1 MKINKITITN
11 FRQYHGTNVVEFHT
25 ETPKNIV
32 LIWGK
37 NGYGKTNLM
46 MSLLWCFYGE
56 DILKID
62 NTFKREISKDGGYL
76 KYLKASL
83 NWDAEKESES
93 IFSVEVE
100 INGVEYFQINNAGGD
115 ITCDIN
121 KLCTIRRVFDSHQ
134 IQEDFS
140 IDIPELS
147 EEINSS
153 QEMKKMFVN
162 DYLIPLEAAKFIFFD
177 AEKISNWAELSSK
190 DEGVFLSD
198 ALSKILGL
206 DIYQALILDLAV
218 YMDLLKKESATS
230 LVKKEII
237 AKEKGIAINY
247 EELECVESRI
257 SEIKD
262 EIVQLNKRTQ
272 DYDLYLKR
280 YSASAVNNIDI
291 DKVYVKKSQLISDKE
306 KLEGNYSSFV
316 ESIPFAILSVYLDE
330 VIKHII
336 IQKETKD
343 SIDIN
348 AELVKKNTFFLEQLF
363 NKPPFP
369 EEGDISFADKMFY
382 VQKANNIIKEITDSE
397 KDKYDIE
404 FDYDLSNSDIQL
416 INEIYDNVKKQSIDY
431 YEEVI
436 ASLRR
441 IHSELTEINQVINIF
456 EIGVQDEDVLG
467 YIKNKKLVEIRK
479 EELLSENGALIEK
492 IKGLKKN
499 IDIDEKSLQI
509 SIKKITVSEIKQK
522 QIKIVT
528 KYISSLRTFIDN
540 QKRIKCL
547 DFERAILQEMQMLM
561 HKLKVNEN
569 TFIAS
574 VNVALLPEDDG
585 LNVTLIGRDGQVIP
599 KEALSQGEKQM
610 YVSSLI
616 KAIISLSVREYP
628 VFIDTPLSKLDDEH
642 IKNTLIYFYPDLAA
656 QVVLMATDNEIPLSR
671 FDLIK
676 NNLSDAYSLIY
687 KNSQTKFKMENNLL

>member
-247 EELECVESRI
+247 EELECG
-257 SEIKD
+257 
-262 EIVQLNKRTQ
+262 RT
-272 DYDLYLKR
+272 K
-280 YSASAVNNIDI
+280 
-291 DKVYVKKSQLISDKE
+291 
-306 KLEGNYSSFV
+306 
-316 ESIPFAILSVYLDE
+316 
-330 VIKHII
+330 
-336 IQKETKD
+336 
-343 SIDIN
+343 
-348 AELVKKNTFFLEQLF
+348 
-363 NKPPFP
+363 
-369 EEGDISFADKMFY
+369 
-382 VQKANNIIKEITDSE
+382 
-397 KDKYDIE
+397 
-404 FDYDLSNSDIQL
+404 
-416 INEIYDNVKKQSIDY
+416 
-431 YEEVI
+431 
-436 ASLRR
+436 
-441 IHSELTEINQVINIF
+441 
-456 EIGVQDEDVLG
+456 
-467 YIKNKKLVEIRK
+467 
-479 EELLSENGALIEK
+479 
-492 IKGLKKN
+492 
-499 IDIDEKSLQI
+499 
-509 SIKKITVSEIKQK
+509 
-522 QIKIVT
+522 
-528 KYISSLRTFIDN
+528 
-540 QKRIKCL
+540 
-547 DFERAILQEMQMLM
+547 
-561 HKLKVNEN
+561 
-569 TFIAS
+569 
-574 VNVALLPEDDG
+574 
-585 LNVTLIGRDGQVIP
+585 
-599 KEALSQGEKQM
+599 
-610 YVSSLI
+610 
-616 KAIISLSVREYP
+616 
-628 VFIDTPLSKLDDEH
+628 
-642 IKNTLIYFYPDLAA
+642 
-656 QVVLMATDNEIPLSR
+656 
-671 FDLIK
+671 
-676 NNLSDAYSLIY
+676 
-687 KNSQTKFKMENNLL
+687 